1 MDIMKDAL
9 KKAGYSEPDNRNK
22 KAEAKHSASKG
33 FDAFEKLHEDYTDR
47 AERVIIELQNKL
59 GKNYK
64 DFTTSK
70 IRNILAMVS
79 DIYNDVLT
87 EQDEVLNDEIR
98 GKIAYLKVRLIYE
111 CGREPNIVKPFVE
124 LAGLLDIISGIGSS
138 RQRFIDFEHYMEALV
153 AYHRFHEG
161 KD

>member
-1 MDIMKDAL
+1 MEIMKEAL
-9 KKAGYSEPDNRNK
+9 KKAGFKETESRHKTEQK
-22 KAEAKHSASKG
+22 ASKG
-33 FDAFEKLHEDYTDR
+33 FDAFEKLREDYTDR
-47 AERVIIELQNKL
+47 ADRVIIELRKEL

-70 IRNILAMVS
+70 LRNILDMVS
-79 DIYNDVLT
+79 DIYNDILT
-87 EQDEVLNDEIR
+87 EQEEVLNDEIR

-111 CGREPNIVKPFVE
+111 CGREPYIIKPFVE
-124 LAGLLDIISGIGSS
+124 KAGLLDIISGIGSS

-153 AYHRFHEG
+153 AYHRFHGG

>member
-1 MDIMKDAL
+1 
-9 KKAGYSEPDNRNK
+9 
-22 KAEAKHSASKG
+22 
-33 FDAFEKLHEDYTDR
+33 
-47 AERVIIELQNKL
+47 
-59 GKNYK
+59 
-64 DFTTSK
+64 
-70 IRNILAMVS
+70 MVS

-124 LAGLLDIISGIGSS
+124 LAGLLDIISGIGYS